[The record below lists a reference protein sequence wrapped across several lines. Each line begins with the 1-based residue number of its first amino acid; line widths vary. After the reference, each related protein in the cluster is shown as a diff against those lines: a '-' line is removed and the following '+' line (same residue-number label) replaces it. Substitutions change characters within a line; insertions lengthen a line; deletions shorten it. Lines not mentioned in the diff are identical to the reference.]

1 MDYAMKFKIAVLIS
15 TFLVA
20 GNTLADSVMKAEFH
34 SMQECL
40 SAIKANGGE
49 PLKII
54 QDKPDMVTGRLPNEK
69 MFACEKKETGSKG
82 TYFEGWFMVKD

>member
-1 MDYAMKFKIAVLIS
+1 MKFKVAVLVS
-15 TFLVA
+15 ALLVT
-20 GNTLADSVMKAEFH
+20 GSTLADSVMKAEFH

-54 QDKPDMVTGRLPNEK
+54 HDKPDMVTGRLPNDK

>member
-1 MDYAMKFKIAVLIS
+1 MKFKVAVLVS
-15 TFLVA
+15 ALLVT
-20 GNTLADSVMKAEFH
+20 GSTLADSVMKAEFH

-54 QDKPDMVTGRLPNEK
+54 QDKPDMVTGRLPNDK

>member
-1 MDYAMKFKIAVLIS
+1 MKFKVAVLVS
-15 TFLVA
+15 ALLVT
-20 GNTLADSVMKAEFH
+20 GSTLADSLMKAEFH

-40 SAIKANGGE
+40 SAIKTNGGE

-54 QDKPDMVTGRLPNEK
+54 QDKPDMVTGRLPDDK